1 MSERTIIETQRQHVK
16 IGVTPSLDEC
26 ITTTWVETVV
36 TPSIDVVRK
45 GVLIEFAK
53 KLSNELGGILVGRNL
68 NWSSV
73 LPTTNTKVVGL
84 PQMVFTNSIMA
95 IHVNNTTNRPL
106 MSLMVV
112 RGYKSVDV
120 VHPKGG

>member
-1 MSERTIIETQRQHVK
+1 
-16 IGVTPSLDEC
+16 
-26 ITTTWVETVV
+26 
-36 TPSIDVVRK
+36 
-45 GVLIEFAK
+45 
-53 KLSNELGGILVGRNL
+53 
-68 NWSSV
+68 
-73 LPTTNTKVVGL
+73 
-84 PQMVFTNSIMA
+84 MVFTNSIMA